1 MIIIGGT
8 YQDELIDPQPVPEN
22 DSIWSFDT
30 ESGHWNKIKV
40 KNQGGDAIGAGQDV
54 VPWNLVHHSAFK
66 LDAQTIGVLWY
77 DPEPLDQSSYAD
89 GGEIRRNL
97 MISTFN
103 CKKCLWKN
111 LKVAKY
117 GDDQQPL

>member
-40 KNQGGDAIGAGQDV
+40 KNQGGDAIGAG
-54 VPWNLVHHSAFK
+54 
-66 LDAQTIGVLWY
+66 
-77 DPEPLDQSSYAD
+77 
-89 GGEIRRNL
+89 
-97 MISTFN
+97 
-103 CKKCLWKN
+103 
-111 LKVAKY
+111 
-117 GDDQQPL
+117 